1 MALRKG
7 GKPEVSRYRFY
18 SEIQGELRTG
28 DLVCWRVNNFNNF
41 FTFILYLY
49 HKFFKATFSH
59 VAVILRFGD
68 RLFAVEA
75 VHPKVRLI
83 PLHMLKNFYAYR
95 LGIEERKSHIDVLLK
110 HIGKKYSFFDLGKNM
125 MAIRT
130 TTDELFCS
138 ELAYDFYESIGFFE
152 ASTDEF
158 DEVLITPDQLVTMV
172 MERAN
177 VVAEFVKID
186 KGNINHAT

>member
-95 LGIEERKSHIDVLLK
+95 LGICLL
-110 HIGKKYSFFDLGKNM
+110 YTSPSPRD
-125 MAIRT
+125 
-130 TTDELFCS
+130 
-138 ELAYDFYESIGFFE
+138 
-152 ASTDEF
+152 
-158 DEVLITPDQLVTMV
+158 
-172 MERAN
+172 
-177 VVAEFVKID
+177 
-186 KGNINHAT
+186 